1 MKQKL
6 SQFIQNAIHLPA
18 GVRFKANGDG
28 SILFQEDKEDDT
40 EFFVYLEAENDVSLY
55 DGLAFSRYSNPVEI
69 LKKIEKIAY
78 ELKGRI

>member
-1 MKQKL
+1 MKSKL
-6 SQFIQNAIHLPA
+6 SRFIEHTIHLPA
-18 GVRFKANGDG
+18 GIKFKRNGDG
-28 SILFQEDKEDDT
+28 SILHQEDKEDDT
-40 EFFVYLEAENDVSLY
+40 EFFIYLESEMDESLY